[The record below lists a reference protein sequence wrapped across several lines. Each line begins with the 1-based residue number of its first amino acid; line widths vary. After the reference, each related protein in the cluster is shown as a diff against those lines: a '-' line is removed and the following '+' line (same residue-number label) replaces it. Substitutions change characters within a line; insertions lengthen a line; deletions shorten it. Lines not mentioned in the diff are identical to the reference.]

1 MKRLKVDW
9 SRANEVLESGEFEI
23 PWKLF
28 TAEEISEMLFEAW
41 SPEIVEDALDDLQ
54 LVDTLPL
61 RCRGEECDF
70 ASVCPLVHNDS
81 VGRFISKGCPIE
93 MLDIYR
99 NLVGYLNELHV
110 LWPEDHV
117 DLVTIV
123 DLCRVLVLTA
133 RCDKILSLESPIDVV
148 QSGKNVQT
156 KVESNQRAESPAH
169 IIIDKL
175 RAARIKLEAQL
186 SASRA
191 DKEKNKNRRRGVSMK
206 DLVSALQEQAKQS
219 GLLPEI
225 TENRF
230 EQLEIDNAP

>member
-1 MKRLKVDW
+1 MDW
-9 SRANEVLESGEFEI
+9 SKVGDVEGEEYLV
-23 PWKLF
+23 PSQLF
-28 TAEEISEMLFEAW
+28 TFEEISAQLFEGW
-41 SPEIVEDALDDLQ
+41 TPEIVEDALDDLQ
-54 LVDTLPL
+54 LLNTLPL

-70 ASVCPLVHNDS
+70 APVCPLIHNDTVS
-81 VGRFISKGCPIE
+81 RFVGKGCPVEI
-93 MLDIYR
+93 LDIYR
-99 NLVGYLNELHV
+99 NLVGYLNELRV
-110 LWPEDHV
+110 IWPEDHV
-117 DLVTIV
+117 DLITIV
-123 DLCRVLVLTA
+123 DLCRVLVLMA

-206 DLVSALQEQAKQS
+206 DLVTALQEQARQS
-219 GLLPEI
+219 GFVPDPPD
-225 TENRF
+225 NRF
-230 EQLEIDNAP
+230 EQLELENGP